1 VCPFQYNPYSSAIRT
16 PTRKDLDVKPFF
28 IISLCSALL
37 IGLAPNLNAKIKTNN
52 KSNDFVVAIVNGT
65 AITESEVKVF
75 YTTLP
80 PQYKK
85 IPYQQIRDKLIQR
98 IIEQT
103 LIAEAAI
110 KSKLH
115 EDKVIRKQIAIAER
129 SVLNEA
135 YLSNIVKRELSDAK
149 VRGAYQK
156 SIALQPKQT
165 EVRAR
170 HILVKS
176 KSEAARIISLLRNG
190 ADFVK
195 LAREKSI
202 GPSGKN
208 GGDLGFFGKGQM
220 VPPFSKAAFALEK
233 GQFTTEPVKT
243 QFGFHII
250 KVVDRRTAGREN
262 YDQALSKIRNKLLDK
277 IFDKSISALR
287 AKAKIELISGASK
300 IQPIH

>member
-1 VCPFQYNPYSSAIRT
+1 M
-16 PTRKDLDVKPFF
+16 KPFF

-65 AITESEVKVF
+65 AITESGVKVF

-115 EDKVIRKQIAIAER
+115 EDKLIRKRITIAR
-129 SVLNEA
+129 RGVLNEA
-135 YLSNIVKRELSDAK
+135 YLSRVMKRELSETK
-149 VRGAYQK
+149 VREAYQK

-165 EVRAR
+165 EIRAR
-170 HILVKS
+170 HILVKT
-176 KSEAARIISLLRNG
+176 KSEATKIISLLRNG
-190 ADFVK
+190 ADFIK
-195 LAREKSI
+195 LAKENSI

-220 VPPFSKAAFALEK
+220 VPPFSKAAFDLEK
-233 GQFTTEPVKT
+233 GQFTAEPVKT

-250 KVVDRRTAGREN
+250 KLMDRRIAGRDN

-277 IFDKSISALR
+277 IFDKSISVLR
-287 AKAKIELISGASK
+287 SKAKIELIGGVSRIK
-300 IQPIH
+300 PIR

>member
-1 VCPFQYNPYSSAIRT
+1 M
-16 PTRKDLDVKPFF
+16 KPFF

-65 AITESEVKVF
+65 AITESGVKVF

-115 EDKVIRKQIAIAER
+115 EDKLIRKRIAIAR
-129 SVLNEA
+129 RGVLNEA
-135 YLSNIVKRELSDAK
+135 YLSRIMKRELSETK
-149 VRGAYQK
+149 VREAYQK

-165 EVRAR
+165 EIRAR
-170 HILVKS
+170 HILVKT
-176 KSEAARIISLLRNG
+176 KSEATKIISLLRKG
-190 ADFVK
+190 ADFIK
-195 LAREKSI
+195 LAKENSI

-220 VPPFSKAAFALEK
+220 VPPFSKAAFDLEK
-233 GQFTTEPVKT
+233 GQFTAEPVKT

-250 KVVDRRTAGREN
+250 KLMDRRIAGRDN

-277 IFDKSISALR
+277 IFDKSISVLR
-287 AKAKIELISGASK
+287 SKAKIELIGGVSRIK
-300 IQPIH
+300 PIR

>member
-1 VCPFQYNPYSSAIRT
+1 M
-16 PTRKDLDVKPFF
+16 KPFF

-65 AITESEVKVF
+65 AITESGVKVF

-80 PQYKK
+80 SQYKK

-115 EDKVIRKQIAIAER
+115 EDKLIRKRIAIAR
-129 SVLNEA
+129 RGVLNEA
-135 YLSNIVKRELSDAK
+135 YLSRIMKRELSETK
-149 VRGAYQK
+149 VREAYQK

-165 EVRAR
+165 EIRAR
-170 HILVKS
+170 HILVKT
-176 KSEAARIISLLRNG
+176 KSEATKIISLLRKG
-190 ADFVK
+190 ADFIK
-195 LAREKSI
+195 LAKENSI

-220 VPPFSKAAFALEK
+220 VPPFSKAAFDLEK
-233 GQFTTEPVKT
+233 GQFTAEPVKT

-250 KVVDRRTAGREN
+250 KLMDRRIAGRDN
-262 YDQALSKIRNKLLDK
+262 YDQALSKIRNELLDK
-277 IFDKSISALR
+277 IFDKSISVLR
-287 AKAKIELISGASK
+287 SKAKIELIGGVSK
-300 IQPIH
+300 IKPIR

>member
-1 VCPFQYNPYSSAIRT
+1 M
-16 PTRKDLDVKPFF
+16 KPFF

-65 AITESEVKVF
+65 AITESGVKVF

-115 EDKVIRKQIAIAER
+115 EDKLIRKRITIAR
-129 SVLNEA
+129 RGVLNEA
-135 YLSNIVKRELSDAK
+135 YLSRIMKRELSETK
-149 VRGAYQK
+149 VREAYQK

-165 EVRAR
+165 EIRAR
-170 HILVKS
+170 HILVKT
-176 KSEAARIISLLRNG
+176 KSEATKIISLLRNG
-190 ADFVK
+190 ADFIK
-195 LAREKSI
+195 LAKENSI

-220 VPPFSKAAFALEK
+220 VPPFSKAAFDLEK
-233 GQFTTEPVKT
+233 GQFTAEPVKT

-250 KVVDRRTAGREN
+250 KLMDRRIAGRDN

-277 IFDKSISALR
+277 IFDKSISVLR
-287 AKAKIELISGASK
+287 SKAKIELIGGVSK
-300 IQPIH
+300 IKPIR

>member
-1 VCPFQYNPYSSAIRT
+1 MAANPKTGVSSE
-16 PTRKDLDVKPFF
+16 DL
-28 IISLCSALL
+28 
-37 IGLAPNLNAKIKTNN
+37 
-52 KSNDFVVAIVNGT
+52 VVAIVNGRP
-65 AITESEVKVF
+65 ITELSVKVF
-75 YTTLP
+75 YKTLP
-80 PQYKK
+80 TQYKK

-110 KSKLH
+110 EGKLH
-115 EDKVIRKQIAIAER
+115 EDKVIKRRIAIAER

-135 YLSNIVKRELSDAK
+135 YLSNIMKRELSESK
-149 VRGAYQK
+149 VREAYQK

-170 HILVKS
+170 HILVKT
-176 KSEAARIISLLRNG
+176 KSEATRIISLLRNG

-233 GQFTTEPVKT
+233 GHFTTEPVKT

-262 YDQALSKIRNKLLDK
+262 YDQALSKIRNELLDK
-277 IFDKSISALR
+277 IFDKSISLLR
-287 AKAKIELISGASK
+287 VKAKIEMIGGINK
-300 IQPIH
+300 IQPIR